1 MHRFCFISKYSEKRM
16 ILQKKCI
23 VMLPTLAL
31 IVTRRKKAGFNEMDL
46 KKQEVPAIFIRSYPI
61 SACAV
66 YATSSSIR
74 SNEAHKSVNR
84 FITTTAN
91 KQRRVVL
98 TFLVKSKPVQNVLV
112 ICSKLVPAKRY
123 L

>member
-1 MHRFCFISKYSEKRM
+1 
-16 ILQKKCI
+16 
-23 VMLPTLAL
+23 MLPTLAL

-66 YATSSSIR
+66 NAASSSIR

-98 TFLVKSKPVQNVLV
+98 TFLVKGKPVQIVLV

>member
-1 MHRFCFISKYSEKRM
+1 M

-46 KKQEVPAIFIRSYPI
+46 TKQEVPAIFIRSYPI

-98 TFLVKSKPVQNVLV
+98 TFLVKERKIWVDFLE
-112 ICSKLVPAKRY
+112 L
-123 L
+123 